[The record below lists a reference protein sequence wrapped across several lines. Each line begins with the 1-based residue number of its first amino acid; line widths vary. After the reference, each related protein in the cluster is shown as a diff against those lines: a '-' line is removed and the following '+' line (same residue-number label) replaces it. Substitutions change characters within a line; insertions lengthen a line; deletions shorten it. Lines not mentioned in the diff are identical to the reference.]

1 MVAGRQYIRPILCGA
16 LDIICLATKTRF
28 HVSTSRC
35 GIGRS
40 SISKSLLLEYL
51 SKCSTKISMK
61 NREESV
67 LSLFRRYK
75 KCVAQP
81 N

>member
-51 SKCSTKISMK
+51 SKCSTVTTQKEIKDPILMTH
-61 NREESV
+61 
-67 LSLFRRYK
+67 
-75 KCVAQP
+75 
-81 N
+81 